1 MSEKRAQL
9 WRRIRNYL
17 PHLPGDIFK
26 AAVILIFLFPF
37 YWMFITSFKTYSEA
51 ILTPPTLWP
60 QNFTLENFINISQM
74 DVDLTRYTLNTII
87 ITGSVIVMQL
97 LIMVPAA
104 YAFAKIRF
112 RGQGVLFSIVLIAFM
127 IPGQITYISVYL
139 MMANAGLINT
149 LWPQI
154 LPFGAN
160 AFGIFML
167 RQAFKQI
174 PDEIIES
181 AKLDSANSVQIMA
194 QIMLPMC
201 LPFGANA
208 FGIFMLRQAFKQ
220 IPDEIIESAKL
231 DSANSVQIMA
241 QIMLPMCKSSMITIA
256 MFSFIS
262 HWNSYF
268 WPLVMTQSEKV
279 RPLTMAIE
287 KIKDAEYGI
296 QWNTIMAANSILVIP
311 VLIVFL
317 FASKKIIQAF
327 AYRGMK

>member
-1 MSEKRAQL
+1 MSEKQTQ
-9 WRRIRNYL
+9 WKRRLRNYL
-17 PHLPGDIFK
+17 PHLPGDLLKI
-26 AAVILIFLFPF
+26 AVILIFLFPF
-37 YWMFITSFKTYSEA
+37 YWMFITSFKTYNEA
-51 ILTPPTLWP
+51 ITTPPTLWP
-60 QNFTLENFINISQM
+60 QNFTLDNFINISKM
-74 DVDLTRYTLNTII
+74 DVDLTQYIVNTVVITGAVII
-87 ITGSVIVMQL
+87 IQL
-97 LIMVPAA
+97 LVMVPAA
-104 YAFAKIRF
+104 YAFAKLQF
-112 RGQGVLFSIVLIAFM
+112 RGRGPLFAIVLIAFM

-139 MMANAGLINT
+139 MMSRAGLINT

-181 AKLDSANSVQIMA
+181 ARLDSANSA
-194 QIMLPMC
+194 QIM
-201 LPFGANA
+201 
-208 FGIFMLRQAFKQ
+208 
-220 IPDEIIESAKL
+220 
-231 DSANSVQIMA
+231 V

-268 WPLVMTQSEKV
+268 WPLVMTQTDKV

-296 QWNTIMAANSILVIP
+296 QWNTIMAANSILVVP

>member
-1 MSEKRAQL
+1 MTDKQAQL
-9 WRRIRNYL
+9 RRRVRNYL
-17 PHLPGDIFK
+17 PQLPGDLFK
-26 AAVILIFLFPF
+26 TAVILIFLFPF
-37 YWMFITSFKTYSEA
+37 YWMIITAFKTYSEA

-60 QNFTLENFINISQM
+60 LNFTFDNFINISKM
-74 DVDLTRYTLNTII
+74 DVDLTRYVVNTVV
-87 ITGSVIVMQL
+87 ITGAIIVIQL
-97 LIMVPAA
+97 LVMVPAA
-104 YAFAKIRF
+104 YAFAKLQF
-112 RGQGVLFSIVLIAFM
+112 HGRGILFGVVLVAFM

-139 MMANAGLINT
+139 MMAKAGLINT

-181 AKLDSANSVQIMA
+181 AKLDSANSVQIMT
-194 QIMLPMC
+194 
-201 LPFGANA
+201 
-208 FGIFMLRQAFKQ
+208 
-220 IPDEIIESAKL
+220 
-231 DSANSVQIMA
+231 

-268 WPLVMTQSEKV
+268 WPLVMTQNDKV

-287 KIKDAEYGI
+287 KIKDAEYGV
-296 QWNTIMAANSILVIP
+296 QWNTIMAANSILVVP